1 MLQVQVLSGFV
12 VDLSHA
18 SNDPLE
24 NVLLLIESSNR
35 HAPNADARKTL
46 AAVVAH

>member
-24 NVLLLIESSNR
+24 NVLLLIESSI
-35 HAPNADARKTL
+35 ATPQTQMLVKL
-46 AAVVAH
+46 LQL